1 MNKVRRFRGGCGC
14 RRFMVEIDV
23 RQSAQLLCQVWFASA
38 GLPCVAE
45 LLCQGD
51 LWRVSVHCYDF
62 FFVFCNPVLSAV
74 ALLCQGATTCLPKM
88 SKQKRCEE
96 KELPKERDAKRKSCE
111 GTEMSRVKRKGWQK
125 KETPREKHANR
136 KRCQGQTL
144 SRESGVGRK
153 SEKGVISEKTVT
165 RKRFDGG
172 KRFPETLTSRQ
183 IIQIMVMEK

>member
-1 MNKVRRFRGGCGC
+1 MTC
-14 RRFMVEIDV
+14 DV
-23 RQSAQLLCQVWFASA
+23 CLCTATI
-38 GLPCVAE
+38 
-45 LLCQGD
+45 
-51 LWRVSVHCYDF
+51 

-88 SKQKRCEE
+88 SKQKICEE

-153 SEKGVISEKTVT
+153 SEKGVTSEKTVT
-165 RKRFDGG
+165 RKRCDAG